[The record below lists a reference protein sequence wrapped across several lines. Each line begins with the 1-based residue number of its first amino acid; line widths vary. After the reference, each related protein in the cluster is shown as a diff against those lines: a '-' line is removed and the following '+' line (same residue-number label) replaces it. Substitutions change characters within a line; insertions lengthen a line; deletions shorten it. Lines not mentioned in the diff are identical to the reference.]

1 VDSPLVL
8 VHGNRMGVWVAM
20 GNNGLVILTCVHF
33 GHDNL
38 DLHGKEGKEIQNLD
52 VGVPV
57 AVGRNYQ
64 NVEGTYV
71 EGVVENPQ
79 AFHWVG
85 QRNDQAVRKDAVGK
99 AFPCD
104 AENLFRL

>member
-1 VDSPLVL
+1 MDSPLVL

-20 GNNGLVILTCVHF
+20 GNSGLVILTCVHF

-85 QRNDQAVRKDAVGK
+85 HCPFGTRK
-99 AFPCD
+99 
-104 AENLFRL
+104 